1 MAKIKQLNEI
11 IKPKNYEISLDLSQS
26 DDHIFECSLILAATT
41 LQDSKKVQLHSK
53 DLEIKNIQINNRP
66 TTWKLT
72 NDILT
77 ILYPA
82 KAGDDLTI
90 KIDYSGP
97 ITDSMHGL
105 YPCHYTYKGAKKYV
119 LATQLESHHAREIFP
134 CIDEPSAKATFDLQ
148 IISKTNQDVISNMPA
163 ISQTNFDKKLITQ
176 FETTPIMSTY
186 LLAFAVGELQKLS
199 GKTKSGVDVN
209 VWSIPTHSK
218 NSLEYALDVA
228 TKSIDFYNDY
238 FNVPYPLPKSDHIAL
253 PDFSSG
259 AMENWG
265 LITYR
270 ESLLLIDESSSIIA
284 KKHVAKTIA
293 HEVAHQWFGNLVTMQ
308 WWNDLWLNES
318 FATIM
323 EYVCIDKINN
333 DMNVWDDYSIEESNR
348 AIRRDSIDGV
358 QSVRVEVNHPDE
370 IGTIF
375 DGSIV
380 YAKGGRLLLMLMRYV
395 GENNFKKG
403 LTHYFKTHAY
413 KNTTSDDLWDSIS
426 KITGLEVKPMM
437 HTWLDQPGFPIVR
450 LELDGDKIKLSQKQF
465 IVGNPNPKYNRT
477 WIIPLDSPDDTVP
490 KLLDKQSLDF
500 RYKGDGPL
508 IINQNNASHF
518 IAEYDNQL
526 YSKILTAIELDKL
539 DSAFVSQFIQE
550 QTILFREGITTVV
563 MAIELIK
570 ATSHSDSATV
580 WQAIGILIADM
591 KVICEND
598 KPTLN
603 KLRKFANTISDEL
616 YRSLGWVKHAH
627 DDDNTI
633 KLRDII
639 LGLKGFGRDK
649 LFIKK
654 ANELFDKVN
663 GNINNLDPETRPIIL
678 KIVVSNHPDRA
689 VIYRRFIDEY
699 PAISSPDVKHDLLTG
714 LCSTRSKSNISD
726 LLLLIKESDF
736 MRPQDLF
743 GAYVGLLAA
752 TASRPYAWQWLQL
765 NWMWIQSIFGHDKSS
780 GDFVRYSANF
790 LSTADE
796 LKEFRSF
803 FDSKNNQPSLR
814 RNIKMGEFEIKNRIK
829 RINKI
834 GPELA
839 KALKF

>member
-1 MAKIKQLNEI
+1 MTKIKQLLET

-26 DDHIFECSLILAATT
+26 DNHIFECSLILTANI

-53 DLEIKNIQINNRP
+53 DLEIKKILVNNLP

-72 NDILT
+72 DDILT
-77 ILYPA
+77 ILYPV
-82 KAGDDLTI
+82 KAGDDLII
-90 KIDYSGP
+90 KIDCSGQ
-97 ITDSMHGL
+97 ITESMHGL
-105 YPCHYTYKGAKKYV
+105 YPCHYTHKGAKKYV

-148 IISKTNQDVISNMPA
+148 IISKPKLNVISNMPA
-163 ISQTNFDKKLITQ
+163 ISQTEFDGKLITQ

-186 LLAFAVGELQKLS
+186 LLAFAVGELQKVS
-199 GKTKSGVDVN
+199 DKTKSGIDVN
-209 VWSIPTHSK
+209 VWSIPTHNK
-218 NSLEYALDVA
+218 DSLKYALDVA
-228 TKSIDFYNDY
+228 TKSIDFYIDY

-270 ESLLLIDESSSIIA
+270 EALLLIDDSSPIIA

-293 HEVAHQWFGNLVTMQ
+293 HEVAHQWFGNLVTMK

-318 FATIM
+318 FANIM
-323 EYVCIDKINN
+323 EYVCIDNIDN

-403 LTHYFKTHAY
+403 LTHYFKAHAY
-413 KNTTSDDLWDSIS
+413 KNTTADDLWDSIS
-426 KITGLEVKPMM
+426 TITGLEVKSMM
-437 HTWLDQPGFPIVR
+437 HTWLDQPGLPIVK
-450 LELDGDKIKLSQKQF
+450 LELDGDQIKLSQKQF
-465 IVGNPNPKYNRT
+465 IVGDPNPKYNRK
-477 WIIPLDSPDDTVP
+477 WIIPLDSPNDSVP
-490 KLLDKQSLDF
+490 KLLDKKSLKF
-500 RYKGDGPL
+500 KYEGDGPL

-518 IAEYDNQL
+518 IAEYTGEL
-526 YSKILTAIELDKL
+526 YSDILTAIELDKL

-550 QTILFREGITTVV
+550 QTMLYREGIISGA

-570 ATSHSDSATV
+570 ATSHSSSAMV
-580 WQAIGILIADM
+580 WQAIGILIAGM

-603 KLRKFANTISDEL
+603 KLRKFANNISDEL
-616 YRSLGWVKHAH
+616 YRSLGWVKHDH

-649 LFIKK
+649 SFIKK

-663 GNINNLDPETRPIIL
+663 GNINSLDPETRPIIL
-678 KIVVSNHPDRA
+678 KVVVSTHPERA

-699 PAISSPDVKHDLLTG
+699 PAISSPDIKHDLLVG
-714 LCSTRSKSNISD
+714 LCSTRSKSSISD
-726 LLLLIKESDF
+726 LLLLIKDSDF

-743 GAYVGLLAA
+743 GAYVRLLVS
-752 TASRPYAWQWLQL
+752 TVSRPYAWQWLQL

-796 LKEFRSF
+796 LKEFKSF
-803 FDSKNNQPSLR
+803 FDSKNNQPSLK

-829 RINKI
+829 RINKL
-834 GPELA
+834 GPELK
-839 KALKF
+839 KAL